1 MFELEINGQVYEFNF
16 GMGFLR
22 ELNKRV
28 SAPVDGLPDV
38 KKNIG
43 LQYVIAGVIDGD
55 LEDLVEVLDCANRGK
70 NPRVTKQ
77 LLDEYIDNENTDIE
91 LLFESVID
99 FLKSANATKKTTL
112 SLLEELEKQKKKM
125 EEKEKQKQKQ

>member
-1 MFELEINGQVYEFNF
+1 MFVLEINGQVYEFNF

-125 EEKEKQKQKQ
+125 EEKEKQKQ

>member
-1 MFELEINGQVYEFNF
+1 MFELEIKGQVYDFNF

-125 EEKEKQKQKQ
+125 EEKEKQKQ

>member
-91 LLFESVID
+91 LLFESVIN

-125 EEKEKQKQKQ
+125 EEKEKQKQ

>member
-43 LQYVIAGVIDGD
+43 LQYVIACVIDGD

-91 LLFESVID
+91 LLFESVIN

-125 EEKEKQKQKQ
+125 EEKEKQKQ

>member
-1 MFELEINGQVYEFNF
+1 MFELTIEGKVYQFNF

-22 ELNKRV
+22 ELNKKV

-55 LEDLVEVLDCANRGK
+55 LEDLVDVLDCANKGQS
-70 NPRVTKQ
+70 PRVTKQ
-77 LLDEYIDNENTDIE
+77 LLDSYIDSEETDVDA
-91 LLFESVID
+91 LFESVLD
-99 FLKSANATKKTTL
+99 FLKSANATKKVTL
-112 SLLEELEKQKKKM
+112 NLLEELEKQKAKMKKKL
-125 EEKEKQKQKQ
+125 ETA

>member
-55 LEDLVEVLDCANRGK
+55 IEDLVEVLDCANRGK

-125 EEKEKQKQKQ
+125 EEKEKQKQ

>member
-125 EEKEKQKQKQ
+125 EEKEKQKQ

>member
-1 MFELEINGQVYEFNF
+1 MFELEINGQMYEFNF

-77 LLDEYIDNENTDIE
+77 LLDQYIDDENTDIE

-125 EEKEKQKQKQ
+125 EEKEKQKQ

>member
-22 ELNKRV
+22 EINKRV
-28 SAPVDGLPDV
+28 STPVDGLPDV

-77 LLDEYIDNENTDIE
+77 LLDEYIDNDNTDIE